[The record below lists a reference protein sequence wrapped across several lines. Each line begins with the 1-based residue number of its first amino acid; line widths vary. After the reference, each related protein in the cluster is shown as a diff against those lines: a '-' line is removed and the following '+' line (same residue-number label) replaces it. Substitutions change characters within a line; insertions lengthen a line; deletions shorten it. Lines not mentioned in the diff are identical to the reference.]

1 MKSSIAPPIG
11 IDFGTTNSS
20 MAWFNPEA
28 GRGGRA
34 EIIRGDNEGETMP
47 SLVYFG
53 DGGIEVGV
61 AVENR
66 IEDAKIYAESER
78 QAELRRIVKSV
89 KRDLG
94 SRALIAF
101 SEDQEARPVEVA
113 AAILDKLRRDAENN
127 LFQQQVKRA
136 VITCPAVFTTQ
147 QRKKL
152 LEAARLARLEEVELL
167 EEPVAAAM
175 AFAHQGYQVGDG
187 VLVYDLGGGTFDLA
201 FVVREA
207 DGSFRVALEPDGDAR
222 CGGDDFDQAIYDY
235 FDRLAREELGRPL
248 CLTEGIVDLPCLL
261 DCRKR
266 KEQLSSNDSAAFKNY
281 LASGPSGP
289 VHFDS
294 RIERAT
300 FERLIIE
307 DVEKTVR
314 KTAEMVRRV
323 KREDYRV
330 DTVVLIGG
338 SSKIPLIKK
347 RLEQVL
353 PVAPQNWMHHHLAV
367 ALGAAYHAQRLWA
380 PYPPPPPPP
389 NHNLDQYHAAVQNAW
404 ANKRLEEQALHDLFT
419 LAEQLGLSREQAA
432 EVEVKVMGASKEQVW
447 DRQKDPPPPPI
458 DEPSPP
464 SPEAQGLLKEARQF
478 LASGQLDTAL
488 QYAQSVCDLAPRW
501 AEGFYLK
508 AEIMQQRGDF
518 ELAGAAA
525 TKCLEL
531 APDHQMAYSLRG
543 GCRLDLGEAAS
554 AKVDFDQCI
563 RLEPRAEVYLL
574 RAGAHQA
581 LGQTAMVV
589 ADLEAALRYNV
600 KLQDFIPTSLA
611 PMDTLNALNVISR
624 YNANTHNCLPELL
637 HAIAG
642 LLLVKKLNTPDQ
654 AIAHL
659 SEMLSKCSADTAK
672 AHNELFTLL
681 CQQYGIQIQH
691 SLLDEVQ
698 RALWLT
704 CRSLHGGST
713 RIAVGEFRRLNP
725 HPPSPNVWQGDA
737 EFAFHMAS
745 CAAERGKGVE
755 AAGWLAA
762 LLAVRPYFD
771 IMRAKR
777 DPAIKG
783 CGEISLREFLKVKLT
798 HSMLKGAVFNYLT
811 ITNRSRFCVTA
822 VQAQIKVERTDGKS
836 YALTKTLDTL
846 WAGRSHTWAPLLEDP
861 GFFGNKIRAVSVSL
875 TCAEMAD

>member
-28 GRGGRA
+28 GRDGRA

-53 DGGIEVGV
+53 EDGIEVGV

-66 IEDAKIYAESER
+66 IEDAKIYTESER

-113 AAILDKLRRDAENN
+113 AAILDKLRQDAEKN

-136 VITCPAVFTTQ
+136 VVTCPAVFTTQ

-152 LEAARLARLEEVELL
+152 LEAARLARLEEIELL
-167 EEPVAAAM
+167 DEPVAAAM
-175 AFAHQGYQVGDG
+175 AFVSEGYQVGDG

-207 DGSFRVALEPDGDAR
+207 DGSFRVAIEPDGDAR
-222 CGGDDFDQAIYDY
+222 CGGDDFDQALYDY
-235 FDRLAREELGRPL
+235 FDRLAREKLGRSL
-248 CLTEGIVDLPCLL
+248 CPAEGIVDLFYLL

-266 KEQLSSNDSAAFKNY
+266 KESLSFNESAAFKNY

-289 VHFDS
+289 VYFDA

-300 FERLIIE
+300 FEGLIIE

-314 KTAEMVRRV
+314 KTAEMVRRAPLEGY
-323 KREDYRV
+323 KV

-367 ALGAAYHAQRLWA
+367 ALGAAYHAQRLWQ
-380 PYPPPPPPP
+380 PSSKPHLPSLPPPDR
-389 NHNLDQYHAAVQNAW
+389 NLDQYRIAVQSAW
-404 ANKRLEEQALHDLFT
+404 ANKWLEEKALNDLFT
-419 LAEQLGLSREQAA
+419 LALQLGLNREQAA
-432 EVEVKVMGASKEQVW
+432 EVEVEVMGASKEQVW
-447 DRQKDPPPPPI
+447 DRQKVLPPPHI
-458 DEPSPP
+458 DESSPP

-508 AEIMQQRGDF
+508 AEIMQERRDYK
-518 ELAGAAA
+518 LVGAAA

-531 APDHQMAYSLRG
+531 APDHQKAYSLRG
-543 GCRLDLGEAAS
+543 WCRLLLGEAAG
-554 AKVDFDQCI
+554 AKDDFDQCI
-563 RLEPRAEVYLL
+563 RLEPSAEIYLSRAE
-574 RAGAHQA
+574 AHQA

-589 ADLEAALRYNV
+589 ADLETALG
-600 KLQDFIPTSLA
+600 
-611 PMDTLNALNVISR
+611 
-624 YNANTHNCLPELL
+624 YNADLTGWISACLPPRGAFETAMRYKVYIPELL
-637 HAIAG
+637 RAIAG
-642 LLLVKKLNTPDQ
+642 LLLVKKLNAPDQ
-654 AIAHL
+654 AVAHL
-659 SEMLSKCSADTAK
+659 SQVLNKCSAVVAE
-672 AHNELFTLL
+672 AYNQLFIWL
-681 CQQYGIQIQH
+681 CQHYGIQIQH

-698 RALWLT
+698 RALWLA
-704 CRSLHGGST
+704 CRSLHDGST
-713 RIAVGEFRRLNP
+713 RIAVAKFRRLNP

-745 CAAERGKGVE
+745 CAAEQGKGVE
-755 AAGWLAA
+755 AAGWLGA

-836 YALTKTLDTL
+836 YVLTKTLDTL
-846 WAGRSHTWAPLLEDP
+846 WAGRSHSWNDLFEDA
-861 GFFGNKIRAVSVSL
+861 GFFGNKIRAVNVSL